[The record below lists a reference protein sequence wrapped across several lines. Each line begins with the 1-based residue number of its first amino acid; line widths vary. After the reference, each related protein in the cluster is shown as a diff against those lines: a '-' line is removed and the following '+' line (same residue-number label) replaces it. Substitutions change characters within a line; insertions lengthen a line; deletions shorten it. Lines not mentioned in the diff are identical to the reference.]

1 MENYFA
7 SMSSLYKYLIFENMV
22 SVNPV
27 LPVRERYIRQYKK
40 GNGNNHNGKKILTLE
55 QMSTLISSIMDSRD
69 RAIITLLAKTG
80 IRRGELITLDIS
92 DVNWENY
99 SIILKPMP

>member
-1 MENYFA
+1 
-7 SMSSLYKYLIFENMV
+7 
-22 SVNPV
+22 
-27 LPVRERYIRQYKK
+27 
-40 GNGNNHNGKKILTLE
+40 
-55 QMSTLISSIMDSRD
+55 MDSRD